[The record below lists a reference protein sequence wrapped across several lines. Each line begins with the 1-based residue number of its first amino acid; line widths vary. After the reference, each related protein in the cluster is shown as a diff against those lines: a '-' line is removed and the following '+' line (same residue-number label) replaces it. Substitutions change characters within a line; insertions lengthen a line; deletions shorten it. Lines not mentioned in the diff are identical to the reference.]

1 MLKTGARH
9 VRTFP
14 TRLEP
19 VMPSLS
25 PAEDTK
31 DPDHSLQERAA
42 AASPSTRV
50 SVAANL
56 VLTTT
61 QRVAG
66 VLATSQGLI
75 AHVVVPLANH
85 PRQKDADEGHRYG
98 PHRFETAARLVPG
111 ATLRVEA
118 GHDRAVD
125 ARGRV
130 MPRHR
135 VRHRM
140 TQAAP
145 WQRPDLDHAVAMQP
159 PAG

>member
-1 MLKTGARH
+1 
-9 VRTFP
+9 
-14 TRLEP
+14 
-19 VMPSLS
+19 MPSLS
-25 PAEDTK
+25 PAEDTE

-42 AASPSTRV
+42 AWRSTRV

-66 VLATSQGLI
+66 VLATSQALI
-75 AHVVVPLANH
+75 DEFVVPLANH
-85 PRQKDADEGHRYG
+85 PRQKDADGGHRYG

-125 ARGRV
+125 ARSRV

-140 TQAAP
+140 TQLAP
-145 WQRPDLDHAVAMQP
+145 WQRPDRDHAVAMQP